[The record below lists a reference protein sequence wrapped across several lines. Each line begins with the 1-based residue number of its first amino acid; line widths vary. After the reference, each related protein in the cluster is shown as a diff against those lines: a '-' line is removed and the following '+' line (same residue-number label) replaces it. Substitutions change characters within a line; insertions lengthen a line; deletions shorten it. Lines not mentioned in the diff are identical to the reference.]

1 MQKKSLEKKTKTKM
15 KQILTIIIIA
25 SFSNC
30 GKNINMKKFTSEYNF
45 SINIP
50 KNWSEYE
57 TEEKNTNAFF
67 DTTQWT
73 GNLRITPM
81 NYEIK
86 NEKEFLREILT
97 EENGKNIDWKNIHGI
112 YYVEN
117 TKNEEINYWY
127 LIEKNKLYICSFTVG
142 NLNGKTE
149 KEMELNKVTEIL
161 KTIKTE

>member
-1 MQKKSLEKKTKTKM
+1 MKHIFTLIILVSL
-15 KQILTIIIIA
+15 I
-25 SFSNC
+25 NC
-30 GKNINMKKFTSEYNF
+30 GKNIKMKKFNSEYNY

-57 TEEKNTNAFF
+57 TDEKNTNAFF

-86 NEKEFLREILT
+86 NAKEFLREILI
-97 EENGKNIDWKNIHGI
+97 EENGQNIDWKNIRGI
-112 YYVEN
+112 YYVRN
-117 TKNEEINYWY
+117 ANNEEINYWH
-127 LIEKNKLYICSFTVG
+127 LIENNKLYICSFTVG

-149 KEMELNKVTEIL
+149 KKMELKKVIEIL
-161 KTIKTE
+161 KSIKTE